1 MSVTMVINVCNV
13 LNTDGCIGMN
23 GKKESWYDKFC
34 SPKFLDFTD
43 TCERGLAFS
52 VT

>member
-23 GKKESWYDKFC
+23 GKKS
-34 SPKFLDFTD
+34 
-43 TCERGLAFS
+43 RGMINS
-52 VT
+52 VVLNF